1 VLAHRAYAIHHRV
14 IQQLVGKLEV
24 HPVASE
30 ARHVEN
36 VPALGAAIDP
46 SSVQPG

>member
-1 VLAHRAYAIHHRV
+1 VLAHRASAIDHRV
-14 IQQLVGKLEV
+14 IQQFVGKLEV
-24 HPVASE
+24 HPVAFV

-36 VPALGAAIDP
+36 VPALGAAIGL